1 MFNLELYVLNIAT
14 SNRVKFACD
23 SLIELGGHLD
33 FDLESRVRRTR
44 KYFTATAA
52 IICD

>member
-1 MFNLELYVLNIAT
+1 MLNLELYMLNVAT
-14 SNRVKFACD
+14 SNRVKFSCD

-44 KYFTATAA
+44 KYFTAAAA
-52 IICD
+52 IIYD